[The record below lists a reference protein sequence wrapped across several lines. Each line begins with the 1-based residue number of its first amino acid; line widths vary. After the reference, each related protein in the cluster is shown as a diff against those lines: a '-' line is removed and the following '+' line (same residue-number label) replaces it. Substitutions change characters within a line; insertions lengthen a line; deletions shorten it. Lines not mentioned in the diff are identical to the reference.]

1 MKKSAII
8 VILILVLFGV
18 SMVLPITA
26 KASNDK
32 SPGIVCTTSILAHL
46 TEEIAQ
52 ELVSVTTIAPA
63 GMCPAHFDIKPSQIK
78 AVREAKVLISHNFEP
93 WIENLLVS
101 ADRPEIDRLILSG
114 PWNTPSGAIA
124 KINQISNTLSEQ
136 FPQYKQQFLFNAQKL
151 IQNIND
157 NAEIL
162 KAKADQLRVKE
173 YKVITSIHQESF
185 AQWLGFEVSATYPAP
200 ETISTR
206 KFLELL
212 LIGKREKVAIIIDNL
227 QSGTDLGARLA
238 SDLNAQQAI
247 LTNFPGVIPQTESLV
262 KMLNYNA
269 EQLFKTIGEL
279 NP

>member
-1 MKKSAII
+1 MRRNVLIIII
-8 VILILVLFGV
+8 VMLLLFFTNPLFTLAQTNKERLPGV
-18 SMVLPITA
+18 
-26 KASNDK
+26 
-32 SPGIVCTTSILAHL
+32 VCTTSILAHL

-101 ADRPEIDRLILSG
+101 AERPDIDRLILSG
-114 PWNTPSGAIA
+114 PWNIPSGAIA
-124 KINQISNTLSEQ
+124 KINQIANILSEQ
-136 FPQYKQQFLFNAQKL
+136 FPQNEQQFLFNAQKL

-157 NAEIL
+157 SAEDL
-162 KAKADQLRVKE
+162 KAKANHWKVNE
-173 YKVITSIHQESF
+173 YKIITSIHQEPF
-185 AQWLGFEVSATYPAP
+185 AQWLGFKVLASYPAP
-200 ETISTR
+200 ETISIR
-206 KFLELL
+206 QFLELL

-238 SDLNAQQAI
+238 SDLKAQQAI
-247 LTNFPGVIPQTESLV
+247 LTNYPGLIPQTESLV

-269 EQLFKTIGEL
+269 EQLFKAIGE
-279 NP
+279 N